1 MKIEKRLLMQIGLA
15 CLLIFISLS
24 VSAET
29 PDTDTSEGKRISDE
43 KKISEDPDNDKGVNA
58 KKHSEKNI
66 RYVRDFIVIT
76 LRAGMGDE
84 YKVIGNLQTDARL
97 EVLQEEDAFLRV
109 KTEKGEEGWVRS
121 RYITSDVPKP
131 VIIDRLRNENEK
143 LRENVTALKN
153 KTTEM
158 SEQRNTE
165 IEQHGSSAK
174 QLQRKLKNSDNKIA
188 TLEKE
193 NARAESKYD
202 KLLESS
208 SNVAALLKELEDV
221 KKKNSKLNQDMGE
234 LRNTNRLLENDK
246 EELIR
251 LRLLK
256 WFLSGS
262 GVLFVGFI
270 LGWIFRRKDYY

>member
-1 MKIEKRLLMQIGLA
+1 MKIGRSLLMQIGLT
-15 CLLIFISLS
+15 CLLVFISLS

-29 PDTDTSEGKRISDE
+29 TDTGTSEEKRISDE
-43 KKISEDPDNDKGVNA
+43 KNISEDPDNHKGVNA
-58 KKHSEKNI
+58 KKHSGKNI
-66 RYVRDFIVIT
+66 RYVRDSIVIT

-97 EVLQEEDAFLRV
+97 EVLQEEEDFLRV

-121 RYITSDVPKP
+121 QYITSDVPKP
-131 VIIDRLRNENEK
+131 IIIDRLRNENEK
-143 LRENVTALKN
+143 QKENVTALKN
-153 KTTEM
+153 KVTEM

-165 IEQHGSSAK
+165 IEQHDSSAK